1 MRIGINAQ
9 VLTDGHTGV
18 TRFARNITRVMPE
31 IGVEHE
37 FIIFGNPKDVVV
49 KQKNAKLVPTSQVV
63 NSSQKRILWE
73 QFVLPRLLKA
83 WNIDIMYYPDYGT
96 PFFNKPQQCVVTFH
110 DATPFAVPSTM
121 GNIRGYYKRLAMKNS
136 AIYANKIITG
146 SEATKRE
153 IVKYLSIPTAK
164 IHVIPYGLEESI
176 RRIEDRK
183 ILEKICNQY
192 KLHVPFILFV
202 GALESRKNIV
212 ALLRAFAKGKR
223 ALQWSHS
230 LALVGAYR
238 YNYTDIERVIKEEN
252 IHNYITLTGY
262 VKDEDLPGIYSLAD
276 VFVYP
281 SLYEGFGFPPLEA
294 MKCGCPVIV
303 SNTTSLP
310 EVVGDAGIFINPQ
323 RDDEIL
329 MAIDSVITNTNLQ
342 HELRRKGIERSRQ
355 FTWERTAQ
363 GILNAIIP
371 V

>member
-9 VLTDGHTGV
+9 VLTDGRTGV
-18 TRFARNITRVMPE
+18 TRFARNIARVIPE
-31 IGVEHE
+31 IGIDHE

-49 KQKNAKLVPTSQVV
+49 KQKNAILVPTSQAI
-63 NSSQKRILWE
+63 NSSTKRILWE
-73 QFVLPRLLKA
+73 QIVLPRLLKA
-83 WNIDIMYYPDYGT
+83 WNIDIMYYPDYGS
-96 PFFNKPQQCVVTFH
+96 PFFNKPRQVIVTFH
-110 DATPFAVPSTM
+110 DVTPFAVPSTM
-121 GNIRGYYKRLAMKNS
+121 GNTRGYYKRLAMKKS

-146 SEATKRE
+146 SRATERE
-153 IVKYLSIPTAK
+153 ILKYLSIPAAK
-164 IHVIPYGLEESI
+164 IHIIPYGLEESI
-176 RRIEDRK
+176 RRVEDQK
-183 ILEKICNQY
+183 ILEKICYQY

-212 ALLRAFAKGKR
+212 ALLHAFAKGKR
-223 ALQWSHS
+223 TLQWPHN
-230 LALVGAYR
+230 LVLVGAYR
-238 YNYTDIERVIKEEN
+238 YSSIDIRRVINEEGIQN
-252 IHNYITLTGY
+252 SITLTGH
-262 VKDEDLPGIYSLAD
+262 VNDKDLPAIYTLAD

-310 EVVGDAGIFINPQ
+310 EVVGDAGILIDPQ

-329 MAIDSVITNTNLQ
+329 MAINNVITNTHLQ
-342 HELRRKGIERSRQ
+342 REMRRKGIERSRQ